1 MSGRSSARGAP
12 VTAGALRAALLM
24 LWGVAASTPASALA
38 AGATAKKVE
47 TVCRTLNADTNYKV
61 RVQAALVLGK
71 MGDPSGAPCLTRA
84 LDDANRTV
92 RAVAAEA
99 LGQLGDRDSLQ
110 ALRGLAKSDADP
122 FVRAQAEKAVAVLAA
137 APSGGGPAG
146 PGGKAKIFLAFG
158 PFSGGVKQAAGEP
171 VRIVHD
177 TLQNELG
184 KIPTISLAVNAA
196 PGGKPG
202 GPAGFWIDGN
212 ISKLDDVT
220 SGAGSE
226 TSCGVKVMVARWPSK
241 SIISWTSAEASV
253 QAGSRPR
260 DRENARRE
268 CLEATATQLA
278 EDLAKFLKAQGG

>member
-1 MSGRSSARGAP
+1 MRGLGPARAVRRLRGAL
-12 VTAGALRAALLM
+12 VM
-24 LWGVAASTPASALA
+24 LAGVAVLGPAEANAGGSA
-38 AGATAKKVE
+38 GKKIE
-47 TVCRTLNADTNYKV
+47 TVCRTLSGDANYKV

-71 MGDPSGAPCLTRA
+71 MGDPSGATCLTRA

-99 LGQLGDRDSLQ
+99 LGRLGNPEGLPAVR
-110 ALRGLAKSDADP
+110 ALAKSDPDP
-122 FVRAQAEKAVAVLAA
+122 FVRAQAEKAVAMLSA
-137 APSGGGPAG
+137 AG
-146 PGGKAKIFLAFG
+146 PSAGPSAGGSKAKIFLAFG
-158 PFSGGVKQAAGEP
+158 PFSGGVKVAAGEP

-177 TLQNELG
+177 TLQNELA
-184 KIPTISLAVNAA
+184 KIPSVTVAANAA
-196 PGGKPG
+196 PTGKPG
-202 GPAGFWIDGN
+202 GPSGFWIDGN

-268 CLEATATQLA
+268 CLEATAAQLA

>member
-1 MSGRSSARGAP
+1 MSVRCAGRGARG
-12 VTAGALRAALLM
+12 GGRLRAILLVLAGVVAL
-24 LWGVAASTPASALA
+24 SPSAVSG
-38 AGATAKKVE
+38 AGGAGKKVE
-47 TVCRTLNADTNYKV
+47 AVCRTLNGDTNYKV

-99 LGQLGDRDSLQ
+99 LGQLGNRDSLQ
-110 ALRGLAKSDADP
+110 ALRGLAKSDLDS
-122 FVRAQAEKAVAVLAA
+122 FVRTQAEKAVALLSASPGA
-137 APSGGGPAG
+137 GG
-146 PGGKAKIFLAFG
+146 PGGAGKAKVFVAFG

-184 KIPTISLAVNAA
+184 KIPTITLAANAA

-268 CLEATATQLA
+268 CLEATAAQLA

>member
-1 MSGRSSARGAP
+1 VSGRRARG
-12 VTAGALRAALLM
+12 GARPKARPLALL
-24 LWGVAASTPASALA
+24 LALSGVAVLLEPAPGSA
-38 AGATAKKVE
+38 AGGVAKKVE

-99 LGQLGDRDSLQ
+99 LGQLGNRDSLQ
-110 ALRGLAKSDADP
+110 ALRGLAKSDLDP
-122 FVRAQAEKAVAVLAA
+122 FVRTQAEKAVALLSA
-137 APSGGGPAG
+137 APAGG
-146 PGGKAKIFLAFG
+146 GGKAKIFLAFG

-177 TLQNELG
+177 TLQGELG
-184 KIPTISLAVNAA
+184 KIPTITLTANAA

-202 GPAGFWIDGN
+202 GQAGFWIDGN

-268 CLEATATQLA
+268 CLEATASQLA